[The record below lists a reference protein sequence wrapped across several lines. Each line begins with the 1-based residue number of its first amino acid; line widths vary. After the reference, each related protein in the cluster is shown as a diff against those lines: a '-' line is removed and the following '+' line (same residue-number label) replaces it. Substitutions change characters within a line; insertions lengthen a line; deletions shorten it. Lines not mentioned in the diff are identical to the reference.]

1 MQLLEKAW
9 AKVNGS
15 YEATITGLPSDALKA
30 LTGAP
35 VDFYSHDFYTD
46 QELW

>member
-1 MQLLEKAW
+1 MVAS
-9 AKVNGS
+9 S
-15 YEATITGLPSDALKA
+15 YFVKKMKMTSSRPISDALKA

>member
-1 MQLLEKAW
+1 VQLLEKAW

-15 YEATITGLPSDALKA
+15 YDNTITGLPSDALKC

-35 VDFYSHDFYTD
+35 VDFYSHDFHGD
-46 QELW
+46 EELW